1 MTILFILLP
10 DIILVALGWF
20 MLNKLK
26 FNREFFAATEKMV
39 YFIMFP
45 ALLFRSVLSSSLSLN
60 TASTS
65 FLACVFLAFS
75 GLLLAS
81 LAKPVLKII
90 KISDRAANSTQQ
102 CVYRFSTYLALSIGP
117 SVGGTEGLAVMAVF
131 IGFTVPLVNIL
142 AVRALAAEQGGNIL
156 KSIISN
162 PLVLATVSAVVLNL
176 LGFKLPEVAD
186 NTLLKLGQASIPLGL
201 ICIGAA
207 LKLREGTENAPL
219 VAWMTVSR
227 LVMMPIFAL
236 IISLIMGFSTLQTQ
250 MFIIFAAIP
259 TAPAAYVL
267 AVRMGGD
274 ARLVANIISVQT
286 LSCLLSL
293 PIWLYVI
300 VNTNLLQTLTRYF

>member
-45 ALLFRSVLSSSLSLN
+45 ALLFRSVLSSTLSIN

-65 FLACVFLAFS
+65 LIACVLLAFC

-81 LAKPVLKII
+81 LAKPILKVNN
-90 KISDRAANSTQQ
+90 RAANSTQQ
-102 CVYRFSTYLALSIGP
+102 CVYRFSTYIALSLGP
-117 SVGGTEGLAVMAVF
+117 SVGGTEGLAIMAVF

-142 AVRALAAEQGGNIL
+142 AVRSLASEHGGGFL
-156 KSIISN
+156 KSIITN
-162 PLVLATVSAVVLNL
+162 PLVIATVSALTLNL
-176 LGFKLPEVAD
+176 LGFQLPTVVD
-186 NTLLKLGQASIPLGL
+186 NTLLKLGQGSIPLGL

-236 IISLIMGFSTLQTQ
+236 IISLIMGFTTLQTQ
-250 MFIIFAAIP
+250 MFMIFAAIP

-286 LSCLLSL
+286 LSCLLTL
-293 PIWLYVI
+293 PIWLYLM
-300 VNTNLLQTLTRYF
+300 VNTKLLQTLTNYF

>member
-1 MTILFILLP
+1 MTILSILLP
-10 DIILVALGWF
+10 DIILVTLGWV
-20 MLNKLK
+20 MLNKLS
-26 FNREFFAATEKMV
+26 FNREFFANTEKMV

-45 ALLFRSVLSSSLSLN
+45 ALLFRSVLSSTLSIN
-60 TASTS
+60 TAGTS
-65 FLACVFLAFS
+65 LLACILLALS

-81 LAKPVLKII
+81 LAKPILKVDQR
-90 KISDRAANSTQQ
+90 SANSTQQ

-117 SVGGTEGLAVMAVF
+117 SIGGTEGLAIMAIF

-142 AVRALAAEQGGNIL
+142 AVRALAAEHGGGIL

-162 PLVLATVSAVVLNL
+162 PLVIATVSAVGLNL
-176 LGFKLPEVAD
+176 LGFKLPSVAD

-207 LKLREGTENAPL
+207 LKLREGTANAPL

-227 LVMMPIFAL
+227 LVMMPVFAL
-236 IISLIMGFSTLQTQ
+236 LISLAMNFSTLQTQ

-274 ARLVANIISVQT
+274 ARLVANIISVQI
-286 LSCLLSL
+286 LSCLLTL
-293 PIWLYVI
+293 PLWLFLI
-300 VNTNLLQTLTRYF
+300 AQTNFLQTITNYF